1 MREYEF
7 TLKFRLPDAESD
19 PEQFIGAL
27 AESGCDD
34 AMVGVGQ
41 KGRIALDFTRESASA
56 MDAILSAVRGVKEAI
71 PGAEL
76 IEASPD
82 FVGLTDVAE
91 VLGCTR
97 QNIRKLMTSNRE
109 TFPLAVHEGTQA
121 IWHLRPILV
130 WFTDNQRRAIDRS
143 LLEISEVTM
152 KVNVA
157 KQARRLPA
165 DRLPKELEAL
175 LA

>member
-7 TLKFRLPDAESD
+7 TLRFRLPDAESD
-19 PEQFIGAL
+19 PEQFIDAL

-34 AMVGVGQ
+34 AMVGIGQ
-41 KGRIALDFTRESASA
+41 KGRIALDFTRVSANA
-56 MDAILSAVRGVKEAI
+56 TDAVLSAVRDVRKAI

-76 IEASPD
+76 IEALPD
-82 FVGLTDVAE
+82 FVGLTDVAD

-121 IWHLRPILV
+121 IWHLRPVLV

-143 LLEISEVTM
+143 LMEISEVTM
-152 KVNVA
+152 KVNIA
-157 KQARRLPA
+157 KQAGRLPG